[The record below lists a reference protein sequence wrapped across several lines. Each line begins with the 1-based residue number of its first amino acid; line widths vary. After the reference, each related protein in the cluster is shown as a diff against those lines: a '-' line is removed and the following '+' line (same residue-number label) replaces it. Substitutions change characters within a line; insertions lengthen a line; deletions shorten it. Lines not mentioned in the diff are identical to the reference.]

1 MAAPSLSSAQ
11 PVSILFVCHGNICR
25 SPMAEFVL
33 KAMAEERGLADRLR
47 IESAATTNDE
57 IGNPVHHG
65 TVRRLAREGI
75 SCEGKRARRITAE
88 DYDAFDVI
96 IGMDEE
102 NMRHMMR
109 AWKNDPDGKVYKMME
124 FAGEDRDVADPW
136 FTGDFE
142 ETYDDI
148 HDGCIG
154 LLGWLGA

>member
-1 MAAPSLSSAQ
+1 M
-11 PVSILFVCHGNICR
+11 SILFVCHGNICR

-33 KAMAEERGLADRLR
+33 KDMVRARGIEDALH

-57 IGNPVHHG
+57 IGNPVHSG

-75 SCEGKRARRITAE
+75 SCDGKRARRITAA

-109 AWKNDPDGKVYKMME
+109 AWNKDPQGKVYKMME
-124 FAGEDRDVADPW
+124 FAGEKRDVADPW

-142 ETYDDI
+142 ATYDDI
-148 HDGCIG
+148 YEGCVG
-154 LLGWLGA
+154 LLGWLGL

>member
-1 MAAPSLSSAQ
+1 MAAASHRL
-11 PVSILFVCHGNICR
+11 VRILFVCHGNICR

-33 KAMAEERGLADRLR
+33 KDIARKRGIEDVLQ

-57 IGNPVHHG
+57 IGNPVHPG
-65 TVRRLAREGI
+65 TVKRLAREGI
-75 SCEGKRARRITAE
+75 SCAGKHARRITKD

-109 AWKNDPDGKVYKMME
+109 AWDHDPQQKVHMMME
-124 FAGEDRDVADPW
+124 FAGESRDVADPW

-142 ETYDDI
+142 ATYDDI

-154 LLGWLGA
+154 LLGWLGL